1 MLIKNTHFI
10 GSNVKKFKSHQLHN
24 TKIKKMS
31 EGVYLSGSFF
41 LTLTASADRR
51 IQSPIKYADTGD
63 YLNIYL
69 TKSVGEQFTIWGS
82 LFQYNIPI
90 TTLKVVL
97 K

>member
-1 MLIKNTHFI
+1 
-10 GSNVKKFKSHQLHN
+10 
-24 TKIKKMS
+24 MS

-41 LTLTASADRR
+41 LTLTASAGRR
-51 IQSPIKYADTGD
+51 NQSAIKYADTGD

-69 TKSVGEQFTIWGS
+69 TKSVGERFTIWGN

-90 TTLKVVL
+90 TKLKVVL